1 MLRAEQTLN
10 KILRTIHNTEK
21 EAIVTRKK
29 TGWFDKERM
38 LNRISANIGRM
49 RNLGVD
55 EKKKQAALVRAFRV
69 YLNVQGMND
78 KNEIRDERRVPLK
91 EVLDYTINK
100 FDTPQVDNPSPEV
113 YSHGRGYA
121 VVNWKY
127 IYATKEKAHLGGF
140 WNPGSGKRDKHGRLL
155 LLEDS
160 DYWVFR
166 DDKKR

>member
-10 KILRTIHNTEK
+10 KLLRTIHNTEK

-38 LNRISANIGRM
+38 LNRITTNIGRM

-78 KNEIRDERRVPLK
+78 
-91 EVLDYTINK
+91 
-100 FDTPQVDNPSPEV
+100 
-113 YSHGRGYA
+113 
-121 VVNWKY
+121 
-127 IYATKEKAHLGGF
+127 
-140 WNPGSGKRDKHGRLL
+140 
-155 LLEDS
+155 
-160 DYWVFR
+160 
-166 DDKKR
+166 

>member
-49 RNLGVD
+49 RNLGVP
-55 EKKKQAALVRAFRV
+55 ERLKQPAIV
-69 YLNVQGMND
+69 
-78 KNEIRDERRVPLK
+78 
-91 EVLDYTINK
+91 VLDYTINK

-121 VVNWKY
+121 TVNWKY
-127 IYATKEKAHLGGF
+127 IYATKEKSHLGGF
-140 WNPGSGKRDKHGRLL
+140 WNPTSGKRDKHGRLL

>member
-10 KILRTIHNTEK
+10 KILRTIKNTEK

-29 TGWFDKERM
+29 TGWFDKERF
-38 LNRISANIGRM
+38 LNRILSNIGRM

-55 EKKKQAALVRAFRV
+55 ERKKQLSIQSAFRV
-69 YLNVQGMND
+69 YLNVQGMDD
-78 KNEIRDERRVPLK
+78 KNEVRDKRRVSLK
-91 EVLDYTINK
+91 DVLDYTVNK
-100 FDTPQVDNPSPEV
+100 FDSPQVDNPSPEV
-113 YSHGRGYA
+113 YSKGLGYA
-121 VVNWKY
+121 TVNWKN
-127 IYATKEKAHLGGF
+127 IYNTKEKSHLGGF
-140 WNPGSGKRDKHGRLL
+140 WNPTSGKRDKHGRLL